1 MFLFFFAKW
10 ICDWFNSE
18 KSGFFVDPSVANF
31 ELRINSVEIFFF
43 VIKTMLLK
51 QTGCWAKAVE
61 MNFMDLYP
69 LKSSILTLHWHG
81 FNTKCH
87 KIVII
92 IRYGERQWM
101 MNIFNRHLIM
111 RIFSC
116 THLFDLFFH
125 GIMQW
130 ECNLCL
136 NWIGRFIDVAHNF
149 FSFYSEFWKMFW
161 KAVWPLSQFAASN
174 GWSETVS
181 WCPEIGRD
189 KLHTLEPLTLC
200 SHRVKRPVQDM
211 SVFDKC
217 IPHLIRVSQSNG
229 NLRENYTCAFSEI
242 KIDSKL
248 LMINA

>member
-81 FNTKCH
+81 LNTKCH

-149 FSFYSEFWKMFW
+149 FRLYLDAPKLVGINFIRSNLWPCAPIEWKDLFRICQC
-161 KAVWPLSQFAASN
+161 LTS
-174 GWSETVS
+174 VS
-181 WCPEIGRD
+181 LIWLG
-189 KLHTLEPLTLC
+189 
-200 SHRVKRPVQDM
+200 
-211 SVFDKC
+211 SVNRMA
-217 IPHLIRVSQSNG
+217 I
-229 NLRENYTCAFSEI
+229 
-242 KIDSKL
+242 
-248 LMINA
+248 

>member
-136 NWIGRFIDVAHNF
+136 NWIGRFIDVAHSF

-161 KAVWPLSQFAASN
+161 KAVWPHSQFAADPMADPRLYLDAPKLVGINFIRSN
-174 GWSETVS
+174 LWPCAPIEWKDLFRICQCLTSVS
-181 WCPEIGRD
+181 LIWLG
-189 KLHTLEPLTLC
+189 
-200 SHRVKRPVQDM
+200 
-211 SVFDKC
+211 SVN
-217 IPHLIRVSQSNG
+217 RMAV
-229 NLRENYTCAFSEI
+229 
-242 KIDSKL
+242 
-248 LMINA
+248 